1 MKKAIFLV
9 MAALMVLACTSTS
22 RQVNACNFSGYSFC
36 LALPSE
42 FKVMAGRDIGD
53 FFTHILRN
61 QSQEYD
67 VLIYEGNHPDLGLE
81 PETVGSFEWTLGEV
95 TYSADVIN
103 SDLYSYSVLLKRED
117 VRMPTRIHVTTDAS
131 NPEVAIDEVL
141 QVMRGCKE
149 IPSADFRCSM

>member
-9 MAALMVLACTSTS
+9 MALLALGCTSVS
-22 RQVNACNFSGYSFC
+22 SQANACNFSGYSFC
-36 LALPSE
+36 LALPNE
-42 FKVMAGRDIGD
+42 FKVMASRDIGD

-81 PETVGSFEWTLGEV
+81 PEIVRSFERTLGEV
-95 TYSADVIN
+95 TYSADVIK

-117 VRMPTRIHVTTDAS
+117 VRIPTRIHVTTDAS
-131 NPEVAIDEVL
+131 NPEAAIDEVL
-141 QVMRGCKE
+141 RVMRGCKE
-149 IPSADFRCSM
+149 IPSVDFRCAM